1 MLTIS
6 VFVVGAATWL
16 LLISQAISLDDALFS
31 TVSAFATTGL
41 ATIPMTELNGF
52 GQLIIMAMMF
62 WGRLGALTIV
72 VALAHQ
78 FAPQP
83 ITYPEEQLLIG

>member
-1 MLTIS
+1 ML
-6 VFVVGAATWL
+6 V
-16 LLISQAISLDDALFS
+16 SQSITLDDALFS

-41 ATIPMTELNGF
+41 STKPMAELNPVGK
-52 GQLIIMAMMF
+52 LIMMAMMF

-72 VALAHQ
+72 VALARQ
-78 FAPQP
+78 SAPQP